1 MLLISNITNGFFLHN
16 YAVNIK
22 LPFPNHCI
30 EILEKIIPQKSD
42 EFPRMA
48 YFVEITVNKVCVRI
62 NETMF
67 HKVDSSI

>member
-1 MLLISNITNGFFLHN
+1 M
-16 YAVNIK
+16 
-22 LPFPNHCI
+22 PFPNHCI

-48 YFVEITVNKVCVRI
+48 HFVEIPVNKVCVRI

-67 HKVDSSI
+67 HKVGSSI